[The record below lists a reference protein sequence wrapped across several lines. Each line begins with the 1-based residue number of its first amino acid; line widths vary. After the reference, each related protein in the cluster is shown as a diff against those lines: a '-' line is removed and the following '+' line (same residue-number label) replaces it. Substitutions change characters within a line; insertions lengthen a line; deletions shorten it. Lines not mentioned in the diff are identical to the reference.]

1 MRRTH
6 MSASRSLLAIALSAA
21 LVAAAACLD
30 SVTATRPLGVTISA
44 SPTSVLVGDTVQ
56 FDVTGQ
62 GTNVV
67 AIIVAFGDGAAD
79 TLTYPAAVEVIDI
92 TKHAY
97 DAPGSYEAVGTVLA
111 SNGQLSDQV
120 VVTVN

>member
-1 MRRTH
+1 
-6 MSASRSLLAIALSAA
+6 MSATRPLLAIALSAA

-30 SVTATRPLGVTISA
+30 SATGTRPLGVTISA

-97 DAPGSYEAVGTVLA
+97 DTPGSYEAVGTVLA

>member
-1 MRRTH
+1 
-6 MSASRSLLAIALSAA
+6 MSASRSLLTLALLAA
-21 LVAAAACLD
+21 VGATAACIDD
-30 SVTATRPLGVTISA
+30 SVTGTRALGVTISA
-44 SPTSVLVGDTVQ
+44 SPTSVPVGDTVQ

-111 SNGQLSDQV
+111 SNGQLSDEV